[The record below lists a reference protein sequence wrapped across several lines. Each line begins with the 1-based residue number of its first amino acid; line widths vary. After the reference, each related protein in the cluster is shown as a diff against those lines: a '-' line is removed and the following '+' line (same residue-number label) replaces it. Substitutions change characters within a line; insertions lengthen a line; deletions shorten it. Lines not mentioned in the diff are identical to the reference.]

1 MSTAAKPQDLTCQLC
16 EHSSKLH
23 VATYPEMNV
32 SGRESIHDGCNGFV
46 WLYSTDTGV
55 WRRKTCPCDMLPIEI
70 EYNAVKMAHSG
81 AVEPPLSSEPSQKPS

>member
-1 MSTAAKPQDLTCQLC
+1 
-16 EHSSKLH
+16 
-23 VATYPEMNV
+23 MNV

-70 EYNAVKMAHSG
+70 EYNAVFG
-81 AVEPPLSSEPSQKPS
+81 PSQPR

>member
-1 MSTAAKPQDLTCQLC
+1 MSTAAKPQGLTCQLC
-16 EHSSKLH
+16 EHSSKIH
-23 VATYPEMNV
+23 VA
-32 SGRESIHDGCNGFV
+32 GFV
-46 WLYSTDTGV
+46 WLYSTDAGA